1 MSGRSSFIVT
11 CTGFLPKAFV
21 SGRAEETNMQF
32 YQPMHN
38 EDFKDLSRAIQAWC
52 RHFGADVGERET
64 AILFRAAIELFDQ
77 GNRGTSALADA
88 LVKMY
93 PGPQMLRINAPGS
106 NALH

>member
-21 SGRAEETNMQF
+21 SGRAEEINMQF

-38 EDFKDLSRAIQAWC
+38 EDFKDLSRAILAWC

-64 AILFRAAIELFDQ
+64 AIFCSAQRSNSSIRAIVAPVLW
-77 GNRGTSALADA
+77 
-88 LVKMY
+88 
-93 PGPQMLRINAPGS
+93 PMLW
-106 NALH
+106 